1 MPEFSLEFE
10 VYCSC
15 GEGLCMQSEARASR
29 TRGMP
34 QVVVQPC
41 EKCLKTERDK
51 GEESGY
57 EKGYAAK
64 EDELVQ

>member
-1 MPEFSLEFE
+1 
-10 VYCSC
+10 
-15 GEGLCMQSEARASR
+15 MQSEARASR